1 MHAITQSGW
10 MEVIT
15 GCMFSGKTEEL
26 LRRLRRA
33 RIADQSVAVFT
44 PAVDDRYGED
54 VIGSHE
60 GRDWD
65 AVAVPASGDGVW
77 ELTERVRPSVDVV
90 AIDEANFFDATLV
103 DVCRTLADEGYRV
116 VVSGTDQT
124 FRGEPFEPVPAL
136 MATAEYV
143 EKFQA
148 ICSQCGEPA
157 TRNQR
162 LVDGEPAHEADPTIL
177 VGAAES
183 YEARCR
189 NCHVLQ
195 SGSVDR
201 SLEEFG
207 DGESSTTDDESH
219 HPADDRRTSG
229 ERPGSTRDDR
239 EASVESNASP
249 LDDR

>member
-1 MHAITQSGW
+1 MHAITNSGW
-10 MEVIT
+10 VEVIT
-15 GCMFSGKTEEL
+15 GSMFSGKTEEL

-33 RIADQSVAVFT
+33 KIAEQEVAVFT
-44 PAVDDRYGED
+44 PAVDDRYGDD

-65 AVAVPASGDGVW
+65 ATAVPAEGEGVW
-77 ELTERVRPSVDVV
+77 EIVEHVAGEDVV
-90 AIDEANFFDATLV
+90 AVDEANFFNDTLV
-103 DVCRTLADEGYRV
+103 DVCDDLASDGHRV

-124 FRGEPFEPVPAL
+124 FRGEPFHPLPAL

-148 ICSQCGEPA
+148 ICSICGEPA

-162 LVDGEPAHEADPTIL
+162 LVEGDPAHVDDPTIL

-189 NCHVLQ
+189 SCHTLQ
-195 SGSVDR
+195 TGSLDR
-201 SLEEFG
+201 SLDEFTEEADAARAVG
-207 DGESSTTDDESH
+207 DDDAGESGDDHAGESGDDH
-219 HPADDRRTSG
+219 ADTAAAN
-229 ERPGSTRDDR
+229 E
-239 EASVESNASP
+239 
-249 LDDR
+249 